1 MTHSILR
8 SILERVPLLQAASVS
23 ARDAWSLPLDT
34 VQSPGQPR
42 VMGGALRF
50 AVSAASVTWPS
61 PRPWSTSDYT
71 GQADYTSCQY
81 SGWGGA
87 GAGQAHE
94 SPQGRSL
101 QACDAS
107 PLKRTPSSRQKR

>member
-8 SILERVPLLQAASVS
+8 SILQRVPLLQAASVS

-71 GQADYTSCQY
+71 GQADYTSCHLVQVMRTLPY
-81 SGWGGA
+81 KPLVG
-87 GAGQAHE
+87 E
-94 SPQGRSL
+94 VRKMSL
-101 QACDAS
+101 NQHVEHRGFF
-107 PLKRTPSSRQKR
+107 P

>member
-8 SILERVPLLQAASVS
+8 SILQRVPLLQAASVS
-23 ARDAWSLPLDT
+23 ARDAWSGPLDT

-50 AVSAASVTWPS
+50 AVPAAAVTWPS

-71 GQADYTSCQY
+71 GQADYTSCDNALLPM
-81 SGWGGA
+81 SV
-87 GAGQAHE
+87 
-94 SPQGRSL
+94 L
-101 QACDAS
+101 F
-107 PLKRTPSSRQKR
+107 KSRGLADRP

>member
-71 GQADYTSCQY
+71 GQADYTSCHTVPL
-81 SGWGGA
+81 A
-87 GAGQAHE
+87 E
-94 SPQGRSL
+94 FSPHFSSST
-101 QACDAS
+101 ATTEE
-107 PLKRTPSSRQKR
+107 TPSYNA